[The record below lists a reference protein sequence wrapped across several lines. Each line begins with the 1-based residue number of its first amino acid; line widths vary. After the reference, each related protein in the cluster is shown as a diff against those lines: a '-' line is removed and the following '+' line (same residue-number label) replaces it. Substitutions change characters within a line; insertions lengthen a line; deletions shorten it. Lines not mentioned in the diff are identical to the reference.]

1 VFALD
6 TNLLA
11 YAEGV
16 NGAVRQSGAIQILSL
31 LPPGRVR
38 VPVQVLGE
46 LHAVLVRRARWTG
59 TQARTAVLAWQG
71 AFPVVDTTAEVVAD
85 ATDLAARHQL
95 GTWDSVILAAAAFV
109 GCRELLSED
118 MQPGFT
124 WRGVTVVN
132 PFAPGWRP

>member
-6 TNLLA
+6 TNVLA

-16 NGAVRQSGAIQILSL
+16 NGPGRQADAIRILSL
-31 LPPGRVR
+31 LPARRGR

-46 LHAVLVRRARWTG
+46 LHAVLVRKARRTG
-59 TQARTAVLAWQG
+59 VQARAAVLAWQS
-71 AFPVVDTTAEVVAD
+71 AFATLDTTAETVLD
-85 ATDLAARHQL
+85 ATDLAARHQI
-95 GTWDSVILAAAAFV
+95 GTWDSVILATAAAA
-109 GCRELLSED
+109 GCRHLLSEG
-118 MQPGFT
+118 MQPGFA